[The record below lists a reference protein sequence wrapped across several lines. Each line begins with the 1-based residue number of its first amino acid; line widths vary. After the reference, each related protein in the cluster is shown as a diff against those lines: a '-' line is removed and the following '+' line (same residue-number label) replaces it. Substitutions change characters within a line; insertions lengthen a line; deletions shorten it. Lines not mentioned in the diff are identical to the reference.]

1 MRLDPVLLEV
11 LRHKATAAAE
21 EMALT
26 LTRTARTVY
35 VKEAAD
41 FCTAIAGTNGKF
53 FAYPEA
59 TGVSGF
65 IALDCGPAIAA
76 VGELEEGDVI
86 LTNDPYTSGALASH
100 LPDLQ
105 LLRPYFHD
113 GKIVG
118 YGWNFAHTSDIGGG
132 VPSSISPRFSDIFQE
147 GFQIPPIKL
156 VKRGQMNQDV
166 LRLYMANCR
175 TPEVNVGDLQA
186 MLAALETGARRVADM
201 IAAHGIDT
209 FLQAQTDLADYAAEK
224 ARAVLR
230 KVPDGVYD
238 FWDYMDDDFVSRIP
252 IRIRA
257 RMTVKDGKIH
267 VDFAGTDPQVMAA
280 YNVPTADAT
289 HPWLSLRL
297 MHLVTSNDKT
307 APLNHGLYR
316 HFSTSAPRGTLL
328 NPEYPAAVGVRHAS
342 VLRIGDVL
350 TGAVQ
355 KAGHHLMPAA
365 GGGSIIPFVLAEYDA
380 STGNRG
386 STVMQALICGSGA
399 RQGADG
405 TDGRECGM
413 SNVQNAPIERT
424 EDDCGVVVED
434 YSLWPDSGGPGRWRG
449 GTGVRFT
456 VRILREGSA
465 VLGRGLERFVFR
477 PWGVAGGMTGG
488 QARVV
493 LNYGQAGERDLG
505 KLDML
510 EVRRGD
516 TVTVMTPGGGGWGNP
531 YERSLQAVQDDVRR
545 GFVSVA
551 AAARDYGVVFVEG
564 AVDAAATE
572 RLRAEKLK
580 IARPS
585 FDYGPERERWETV
598 FSDELVSALNEA
610 LLASP
615 SAARARLRHDI
626 YHEIAPGLAD
636 RSRPVIEAITDPADQ
651 RAKLVAAIERLKQ
664 NRLAA

>member
-65 IALDCGPAIAA
+65 IALDCGPAIRAA
-76 VGELEEGDVI
+76 GELEEGDVI
-86 LTNDPYTSGALASH
+86 LTNDPFSSGALASH

-105 LLRPYFHD
+105 LLRPYFHA

-132 VPSSISPRFSDIFQE
+132 VPSSISPRFNEIFQE

-166 LRLYMANCR
+166 LRLYLANCR
-175 TPEVNVGDLQA
+175 TPDVNLGDLQA
-186 MLAALETGARRVADM
+186 MLAALETGARRIADM

-209 FLQAQTDLADYAAEK
+209 FLQAQDDLADYAAEK

-252 IRIRA
+252 IRIRV
-257 RMTVKDGKIH
+257 RMTVKDGTIH

-280 YNVPTADAT
+280 YNVPTNDAK

-297 MHLVTSNDKT
+297 MHLITSNDKT

-316 HFSTSAPRGTLL
+316 HFTTTAPRGTLV
-328 NPEYPAAVGVRHAS
+328 NPDYPAAVGVRHAS

-365 GGGSIIPFVLAEYDA
+365 GGGAVIPFVLSEYDA
-380 STGNRG
+380 ATGNRG

-399 RQGADG
+399 REGADG

-434 YSLWPDSGGPGRWRG
+434 YSLWPDSGGPGQWRG
-449 GTGVRFT
+449 GTGVVFT
-456 VRILREGSA
+456 VRILRDGSA

-488 QARVV
+488 QSRVI
-493 LNYGQAGERDLG
+493 LNYGRSDERELG

-510 EVRRGD
+510 EVRKGD

-531 YERSLQAVQDDVRR
+531 FARDVDMVAGDVRR
-545 GFVSVA
+545 GFVTET
-551 AAARDYGVVFVEG
+551 AAARDYGVVFANG
-564 AVDAAATE
+564 TVDQAATAK
-572 RLRAEKLK
+572 LRAEKGG
-580 IARPS
+580 ANRPS
-585 FDYGPERERWETV
+585 FDYGPERERWESV
-598 FSDELVSALNEA
+598 FSDDLVCALNEA
-610 LLASP
+610 LLAAP
-615 SAARARLRHDI
+615 SAARARLRQDI
-626 YHEIAPGLAD
+626 YHDVAPGLVD
-636 RSRPVIEAITDPADQ
+636 RSKPVIESITDPAAQ
-651 RAKLVAAIERLKQ
+651 RARLVAAIERLTK